1 MEIESEGRVKDYM
14 VLIQP
19 FGVYVK
25 ERSFFIQQGG
35 LRQPWGKA
43 WRRVRASSIEAA
55 RNKGKKMTR
64 VEGGKRI
71 RCERTAWAY

>member
-1 MEIESEGRVKDYM
+1 MNDYM

-19 FGVYVK
+19 WGVYVK

-35 LRQPWGKA
+35 LSSACGRN

-55 RNKGKKMTR
+55 RNKGKKMYR
-64 VEGGKRI
+64 IENGKRV
-71 RCERTAWAY
+71 RCTRTEWAY

>member
-1 MEIESEGRVKDYM
+1 MNSYM

-35 LRQPWGKA
+35 LCDPWGKN
-43 WRRVRASSIEAA
+43 WRRVEASSIEAA
-55 RNKGKKMTR
+55 RNKGKKMYR

-71 RCERTAWAY
+71 RCTRTAWAY

>member
-1 MEIESEGRVKDYM
+1 MNDYM

-25 ERSFFIQQGG
+25 ERSFFLEQGG
-35 LRQPWGKA
+35 RSDNWGRN

-55 RNKGKKMTR
+55 RNKGKKMYR
-64 VEGGKRI
+64 IEGGRRI
-71 RCERTAWAY
+71 RCERTTFAY